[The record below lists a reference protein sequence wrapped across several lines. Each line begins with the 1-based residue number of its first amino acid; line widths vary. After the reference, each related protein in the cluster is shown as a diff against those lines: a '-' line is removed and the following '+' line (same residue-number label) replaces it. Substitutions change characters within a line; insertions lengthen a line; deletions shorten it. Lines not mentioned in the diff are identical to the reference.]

1 VSCFRSRI
9 ALAAVRHL
17 VAVLLNST
25 TFRRRDGANFFNRRS
40 ALRILRTV
48 TRRSLGAPDGIV
60 SVIEMFDPAEAQVL
74 LAGAA
79 ISTLK
84 K

>member
-1 VSCFRSRI
+1 
-9 ALAAVRHL
+9 
-17 VAVLLNST
+17 
-25 TFRRRDGANFFNRRS
+25 
-40 ALRILRTV
+40 
-48 TRRSLGAPDGIV
+48 V